1 MPPEIFDSLESP
13 EASPEPYTP
22 WGPEEDEDEDEDE
35 EEIEEEGRVEYGGV
49 EFGAGV
55 VEAEGEE
62 RIEYQPIEAE
72 GEPKE
77 EEPEEGSLL
86 AVVRDLERNRPQRTS
101 TVSMGR
107 ESLSLTSQ
115 PLDGRRESS
124 QITHNLRRE
133 SFPLSIERI
142 SPRRI
147 RTPSA
152 KAASNNSVP
161 KKRNARHRSSARYIP
176 GGSGGGGK
184 WVSEDGTE
192 VAVNGSGKKPAS
204 SGYDKRHLRERVL
217 PEVRRLYSE
226 GQLSQSSKDKN
237 GRRPQVK
244 PKEWARKASA
254 PQSSNST
261 PGSNI
266 PTVRRTSS
274 VNGPGNVITTRHMS
288 KKRSHDTFAKD
299 APAVSKEPKRPKLER
314 LENERQALVRSIV
327 RKLDRQALED
337 IMVAAGLKHA
347 SVMSDIIAGNAGP
360 AHKTREPESDDG
372 EEELEDE
379 LHESQY
385 NDDDKYQDYPP
396 ASLSDDENPHE
407 MPISGTIVV
416 DDDPLPEDPFQPTR
430 PTKTRAKTSY
440 TRPSRITPPII
451 DPTWHIPT
459 SGTVPVGI
467 LKGHPNV
474 VTAGFDK
481 RMTFNWRISKYDREG
496 RVVGQPVERKG
507 KGPATRR
514 EHVELHPSLKGLGQQ
529 EFYKEVLRRQWG
541 NEGEGDD

>member
-22 WGPEEDEDEDEDE
+22 WGPEEDEDEDEEEME
-35 EEIEEEGRVEYGGV
+35 EERVEYEGI
-49 EFGAGV
+49 EFGNGA
-55 VEAEGEE
+55 VEVEGEE

-72 GEPKE
+72 SEPKE

-107 ESLSLTSQ
+107 ESLGLTSQ
-115 PLDGRRESS
+115 PLDERRENS
-124 QITHNLRRE
+124 QIIHNLRRE
-133 SFPLSIERI
+133 SFPMGIERT
-142 SPRRI
+142 SPRRV

-161 KKRNARHRSSARYIP
+161 KTRNANLRSSARYIP
-176 GGSGGGGK
+176 GGFGGGGK

-204 SGYDKRHLRERVL
+204 TSYDKRHLRERVL
-217 PEVRRLYSE
+217 PEVRRLYGE
-226 GQLSQSSKDKN
+226 DPLSQSSKDKN
-237 GRRPQVK
+237 GRKSQGT
-244 PKEWARKASA
+244 PKELARKAL
-254 PQSSNST
+254 PRQSSNST
-261 PGSNI
+261 PASNI
-266 PTVRRTSS
+266 PAVCRTFS
-274 VNGPGNVITTRHMS
+274 VNAPGNRITTRHMS

-327 RKLDRQALED
+327 RRLDRQALED
-337 IMVAAGLKHA
+337 ILVAAGLKHA

-360 AHKTREPESDDG
+360 AHKTREPQSDD
-372 EEELEDE
+372 EEEDDE
-379 LHESQY
+379 PHESQY

-407 MPISGTIVV
+407 TPVSGTIVV
-416 DDDPLPEDPFQPTR
+416 DDDPSSEGPSFQPTKT
-430 PTKTRAKTSY
+430 TKPRAKTSY
-440 TRPSRITPPII
+440 TRPPRSTPPII

-481 RMTFNWRISKYDREG
+481 RMTFNWRISRYDREG
-496 RVVGQPVERKG
+496 QVVGQPVERKG

-514 EHVELHPSLKGLGQQ
+514 EHVELYPSLKGLGQQ